1 MRRFGSASLHS
12 NAAVDK
18 QLPVSLVLGFLE
30 ALIGAVKPVAV
41 TATGGCFL
49 YLCTREVARAQVQVH
64 LHDKQAPQTLS
75 TGEDKQAFGVAAAT
89 VLSEG
94 LKHSAASLGAGNA
107 AIGTG
112 VKEGAASLGTG
123 VKEGAASLGTGMKE
137 GAAALSIGFAA
148 GCGFIALAAYRS
160 RS

>member
-18 QLPVSLVLGFLE
+18 QLPVSLVLSFLE
-30 ALIGAVKPVAV
+30 ALRGAVKPVAV

-64 LHDKQAPQTLS
+64 LHDKQEPQTLS
-75 TGEDKQAFGVAAAT
+75 TGADKQAFGVAAAT

-94 LKHSAASLGAGNA
+94 IKHSAASLGAGNA
-107 AIGTG
+107 AI
-112 VKEGAASLGTG
+112 GTG